1 MKKIIEMKNKAFTLV
16 EMLVVLLIISV
27 LLLLFVPNL
36 SKHSETVQKKG
47 NEAVVK
53 IVESQQELYQLEH
66 GHQPSAEELKNKGY
80 ITEKQLE
87 QYQNAKK

>member
-66 GHQPSAEELKNKGY
+66 GYQPSAEELKNKGY